1 MLLDRFIL
9 SMSGEK
15 MLGNKSVPKV
25 VSFLKSA
32 NYYYQKGNYYY
43 QQNKLEKA
51 LLFFKKTVE
60 VEPENSVNYYNLAC
74 LLSRMGYLEKANEIF
89 SSVIYQ
95 MDPSLTECYFLMAV
109 NFGLT
114 GKLDKACYYL
124 NLYLRYA
131 PDGEMAQ
138 DAEEL
143 LFALKEEAEETASGK
158 GGREKEA
165 VVREK
170 MPEEEEVINR
180 YCEKPAIMHNIL
192 WQALYEGKEQVVK
205 KAIRIFS
212 LLPERGGEVIL
223 REFVRNPWV
232 KQRLRMHA
240 LLEMKNMGTRGRVT
254 VFMEENLRDI
264 DLSYYPIIAPRWLDQ
279 WQEVLDCTLK
289 NMRRGKAYSERF
301 YEDVQ
306 AVWLDYLNNV
316 YPRLPNIKKSA
327 TWAAALEYAIAKFHF
342 LNVTQKK
349 LAKQY
354 NVSPSSISV
363 RYREINRVLNIE
375 HRAYQNMLRY
385 LTKGEDE

>member
-1 MLLDRFIL
+1 
-9 SMSGEK
+9 

-43 QQNKLEKA
+43 QQNKLDKA

-60 VEPENSVNYYNLAC
+60 VEPENSINYYNLAC
-74 LLSRMGYLEKANEIF
+74 LLSRMGYLDKANEIF
-89 SSVIYQ
+89 SSVVYQ

-109 NFGLT
+109 NYGLT
-114 GKLDKACYYL
+114 GNLEKACYYL
-124 NLYLRYA
+124 NLYLRYT

-143 LFALKEEAEETASGK
+143 LFALKEEAEEANFSK
-158 GGREKEA
+158 GPGEKEIAAREKL
-165 VVREK
+165 
-170 MPEEEEVINR
+170 PEEEEVIQR
-180 YCEKPAIMHNIL
+180 YHENPAVQNAL
-192 WQALYEGKEQVVK
+192 WQALYGVNEQIVN

-212 LLPERGGEVIL
+212 LLPERSGEIIL

-232 KQRLRMHA
+232 KQRLRLHA
-240 LLEMKNMGTRGRVT
+240 LLEMKNMGVRGRVT
-254 VFMEENLRDI
+254 VFMEECLRDI
-264 DLSYYPIIAPRWLDQ
+264 DLSYYPLIAPRWLDK

-289 NMRRGKAYSERF
+289 NMRLSKAYSERF

-306 AVWLDYLNNV
+306 AMWIDYLNNI
-316 YPRLPNIKKSA
+316 YPRVPNIKKST

-349 LAKQY
+349 LAQQY
-354 NVSPSSISV
+354 NISPSSVSV
-363 RYREINRVLNIE
+363 KYREINRVLNIE

-385 LTKGEDE
+385 LAQREDE

>member
-1 MLLDRFIL
+1 
-9 SMSGEK
+9 

-32 NYYYQKGNYYY
+32 NYYYQKGSYYY

-60 VEPENSVNYYNLAC
+60 VEPENSINYYNLAC
-74 LLSRMGYLEKANEIF
+74 LLSRMGYLDKANEIF
-89 SSVIYQ
+89 TTVVYQ
-95 MDPSLTECYFLMAV
+95 MDPSLIECYFLMAV
-109 NFGLT
+109 NYGLI
-114 GKLDKACYYL
+114 GNLEKACYFL

-143 LFALKEEAEETASGK
+143 LFALKEEAEEAYCGRGSG
-158 GGREKEA
+158 EKE
-165 VVREK
+165 VIVRQK
-170 MPEEEEVINR
+170 LPEEERIIER
-180 YCEKPAIMHNIL
+180 YQENQVVQNAL
-192 WQALYEGKEQVVK
+192 WQALYGGNEQVVK

-212 LLPERGGEVIL
+212 LLSEKSGEAVL

-240 LLEMKNMGTRGRVT
+240 LLEMKNMGIRGRVT
-254 VFMEENLRDI
+254 VFLEESLRDI
-264 DLSYYPIIAPRWLDQ
+264 DLSYYPLIAPRWLDQ
-279 WQEVLDCTLK
+279 WQEVLDCTLE
-289 NMRRGKAYSERF
+289 NMRLSKAYGERF
-301 YEDVQ
+301 YEDVL
-306 AVWLDYLNNV
+306 AMWIDYLNNI
-316 YPRLPNIKKSA
+316 YPHVPNIKKCT

-342 LNVTQKK
+342 LNITQKK
-349 LAKQY
+349 LAEQY
-354 NVSPSSISV
+354 NISPSSVSV

-385 LTKGEDE
+385 LTRKEDE